1 MVKHEKFAENYRLYS
16 RSHFVKGIELLM
28 LLVCYLA
35 YGVIS
40 SSATYILVTISSW
53 FLALTWIMAP
63 FIFNPSGFDWL
74 KTVEDFGD
82 FMQWLWFKG
91 QLFVRV
97 EQSWEVWW
105 EEEQAHFRTTG
116 LWGKLL
122 EFVLDLRFFVF
133 QYGIVYHL
141 GITGNNTTIFVYLA
155 SWSYMLFA
163 GILHFILS
171 NANERYAA
179 SRHGL
184 YRSIQA
190 LAIALI
196 TALVIVLW
204 IKTNFKFLDIVASFL
219 AFIPTGWGIIQI
231 CIVLRYPFLE
241 NSKVWDTVVAVARL
255 YDLGMGMIVMAP
267 VAILSWLPGFQAMQ
281 TRILYNEAFSRGLQI
296 SRLLVGKQF
305 QNVDRLL
312 GIF

>member
-1 MVKHEKFAENYRLYS
+1 VVKHERFAENYRLYS

-82 FMQWLWFKG
+82 FMQWPWFKG

-196 TALVIVLW
+196 TTLICMSLAHWLAQCEGRIHR
-204 IKTNFKFLDIVASFL
+204 KFLEL
-219 AFIPTGWGIIQI
+219 
-231 CIVLRYPFLE
+231 
-241 NSKVWDTVVAVARL
+241 NH
-255 YDLGMGMIVMAP
+255 
-267 VAILSWLPGFQAMQ
+267 
-281 TRILYNEAFSRGLQI
+281 
-296 SRLLVGKQF
+296 
-305 QNVDRLL
+305 
-312 GIF
+312 

>member
-155 SWSYMLFA
+155 SWSYMVFA

-231 CIVLRYPFLE
+231 CIVLRYPFFE

-296 SRLLVGKQF
+296 SRLLVGKKF
-305 QNVDRLL
+305 RSVD
-312 GIF
+312 

>member
-1 MVKHEKFAENYRLYS
+1 MCCRHFGYSRVMRRSTGIIICEHFVWCDVQYRATWRGFVVKHEKFAENYRLYS

-63 FIFNPSGFDWL
+63 FISNPSGFDWL

-82 FMQWLWFKG
+82 FMQWPWFKG

-155 SWSYMLFA
+155 FWSYMLFA

-196 TALVIVLW
+196 TTLICMSLAHWLAQCEGRIHR
-204 IKTNFKFLDIVASFL
+204 KFLEL
-219 AFIPTGWGIIQI
+219 
-231 CIVLRYPFLE
+231 
-241 NSKVWDTVVAVARL
+241 NH
-255 YDLGMGMIVMAP
+255 
-267 VAILSWLPGFQAMQ
+267 
-281 TRILYNEAFSRGLQI
+281 
-296 SRLLVGKQF
+296 
-305 QNVDRLL
+305 
-312 GIF
+312 